1 MAARRRGDEEWN
13 TGVQKT
19 CQALETDVAEK
30 NGTMYRVGEAPG
42 SRIAEPQSSGWT
54 GARTRHVCGRAEGR
68 RGQRGWGA
76 VNEVGG
82 GGGSGVGEGSA
93 GMREEQRV

>member
-30 NGTMYRVGEAPG
+30 NGTMYRVQERPLGRG
-42 SRIAEPQSSGWT
+42 SRSPS
-54 GARTRHVCGRAEGR
+54 RPDGRALGR
-68 RGQRGWGA
+68 DTCVAGQRG
-76 VNEVGG
+76 
-82 GGGSGVGEGSA
+82 GEGR
-93 GMREEQRV
+93 GDGVR